1 MLGVPTVFVSGD
13 KGLIDEIDEVNPH
26 IGRCAVKEGR
36 GQSTVSMTPAAAV
49 KAIRDGAAAALRAD
63 LDACL
68 LRLPEHFIV
77 EIAYSDPVLAAR
89 HQWYPGMEHI
99 GNRTV
104 RFETN
109 HYFDVL
115 RMLNYVT

>member
-1 MLGVPTVFVSGD
+1 MADPALPVSPEAPIGVFDSGIG
-13 KGLIDEIDEVNPH
+13 GLSVLRH
-26 IGRCAVKEGR
+26 V
-36 GQSTVSMTPAAAV
+36 Q
-49 KAIRDGAAAALRAD
+49 ALLPSEELLYFAD
-63 LDACL
+63 SGFAPYGEK
-68 LRLPEHFIV
+68 PEHVIV
-77 EIAYSDPVLAAR
+77 EIAYSNPVLAAR
-89 HQWYPGMEHI
+89 HRWYPGMEHI

>member
-1 MLGVPTVFVSGD
+1 ME
-13 KGLIDEIDEVNPH
+13 EIVDVNAH
-26 IGRCAVKEGR
+26 VGRCAVKEGR
-36 GQSTVSMTPAAAV
+36 GQSTISMTPSAAV
-49 KAIRDGAAAALRAD
+49 KAIREGAATALRGNLKAS
-63 LDACL
+63 L
-68 LRLPEHFIV
+68 LEIPEHVIV
-77 EIAYSDPVLAAR
+77 EIQYNDPGLAAR
-89 HQWYPGMEHI
+89 HQWYPGMEHV